1 MSMFK
6 RIYRNTAKN
15 ILRSKSFWLFL
26 LVYLALV
33 ISEYTDVFEWYHVN
47 PETMEQIFYRD
58 PRFIF
63 DYQSYVK
70 EFCDAFAIFLKYASP
85 LLAVMTTASV
95 VSSDYGDS
103 MFEIEKAGGINTRK
117 YVFARIAA
125 ITVINCVVVT
135 LFSALWY
142 HLTITAKGVE
152 GMTLFEILA
161 DSSYRLL
168 LNSLLRVVPCVLFH
182 VCLTYAVGTFAGH
195 GVTTAMICM
204 AYAIANFVYD
214 GRFNILDRGVYV
226 EYLIP
231 TDPRKL
237 MDYLYYYDSEW
248 FEWML
253 ETFDTSLG
261 DALLALT
268 VILGSAGIFCT
279 IAYLRTRKRSL

>member
-1 MSMFK
+1 MFR
-6 RIYRNTAKN
+6 RIYCNTTKN

-33 ISEYTDVFEWYHVN
+33 ISEYTEVFEWYHVN
-47 PETMEQIFYRD
+47 SETMEQIFYRD

-85 LLAVMTTASV
+85 LLAVVTTASIV
-95 VSSDYGDS
+95 AGDYSDHL
-103 MFEIEKAGGINTRK
+103 FEIEKAGGINTRK
-117 YVFARIAA
+117 YVLARIAA

-135 LFSALWY
+135 IFSALWY

-161 DSSYRLL
+161 GSTYRLL

-182 VCLTYAVGTFAGH
+182 VCLTYAVGTFVKHSA
-195 GVTTAMICM
+195 TTSAICM
-204 AYAIANFVYD
+204 AYVIANYVYD
-214 GRFNILDRGVYV
+214 ARFNVADKGIYV
-226 EYLIP
+226 RYLIP

-237 MDYLYYYDSEW
+237 MDYLYYFDSEW
-248 FEWML
+248 FEWMI

-261 DALLALT
+261 DALLALS
-268 VILGSAGIFCT
+268 VMLGSAVIFCT
-279 IAYLRTRKRSL
+279 AAYLRTRKRSL